1 MKSVAL
7 TLTMLLHAY
16 ADLWYPKDITFG
28 TCSNDPTQRPSTFT
42 EVNLTMFETGEQCC
56 EYWYSWQ
63 NDDRCK
69 LAATNKYRQGDGS
82 SGDSPTIILY
92 YPTDLTLGIC
102 DNNVSQRP
110 NSFVDLGYT
119 LFLTAEDCCKYW
131 YHWQQSRSCFLNSP
145 VDPETSD
152 STVDPPSVTTTDSHP
167 DATTDEYDAEKTAWP
182 VEESYLV
189 NDVCYDASI
198 GIRNGIMFGSRQ
210 ECCLAIASYDAR
222 NQCLVNKPVAQPSS
236 PDSQPASPVTVYST
250 PNSALLVTTGR
261 LGSMLIASILGFQ
274 FM

>member
-1 MKSVAL
+1 MKLILDRSNVCSPL
-7 TLTMLLHAY
+7 QFLVQH
-16 ADLWYPKDITFG
+16 WTFHL
-28 TCSNDPTQRPSTFT
+28 SNNR
-42 EVNLTMFETGEQCC
+42 
-56 EYWYSWQ
+56 
-63 NDDRCK
+63 
-69 LAATNKYRQGDGS
+69 
-82 SGDSPTIILY
+82 
-92 YPTDLTLGIC
+92 
-102 DNNVSQRP
+102 
-110 NSFVDLGYT
+110 
-119 LFLTAEDCCKYW
+119 

-210 ECCLAIASYDAR
+210 ECCLAIVSLRYQICINITCLIQANQSSHESYLSLTQASYDAR